1 MGGTRDKQ
9 WSFPIPAAVILAAL
23 GVGACATERESSPP
37 RTATEQLMISAAADR
52 AANKLALDIPKG
64 ARIFIDA
71 TNFEGIDG
79 KYAVGAIREHFLE
92 RGARLAAGRSD
103 ADIVVE
109 VRSGALS
116 MDEKKTLVGIPHFRS
131 EEDTSELQSLM
142 RISYAVFCLKK
153 KKQ

>member
-52 AANKLALDIPKG
+52 AADKLALDIQKG

-71 TNFEGIDG
+71 THFEGIEG
-79 KYAVGAIREHFLE
+79 KYA
-92 RGARLAAGRSD
+92 ARSLARQRDGRGRS
-103 ADIVVE
+103 VE
-109 VRSGALS
+109 GRVIP
-116 MDEKKTLVGIPHFRS
+116 VGGVLI
-131 EEDTSELQSLM
+131 D
-142 RISYAVFCLKK
+142 
-153 KKQ
+153 